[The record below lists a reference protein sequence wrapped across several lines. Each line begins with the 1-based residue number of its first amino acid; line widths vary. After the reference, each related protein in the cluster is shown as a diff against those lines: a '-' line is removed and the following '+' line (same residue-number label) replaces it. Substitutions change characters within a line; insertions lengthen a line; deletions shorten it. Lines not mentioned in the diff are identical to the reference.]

1 MKIKEVE
8 EPREVE
14 AIVMNET
21 IVDVR
26 GINPDGSPGEIIESF
41 TVREIEKDNQELYEF
56 EVTESLTVAFREMTG
71 RDQLALQKLGGKATN
86 LEILY
91 AMIVRLCV
99 RWGDRDGVTQEY
111 FLNMP
116 HRKLRPIQRRLEAF
130 VSHFF
135 RD

>member
-8 EPREVE
+8 DSGQVN
-14 AIVMNET
+14 AIVMKET

-26 GINPDGSPGEIIESF
+26 DMNPDGSLGDITESF
-41 TVREIEKDNQELYEF
+41 TVKEIEKYGQELYEF
-56 EVTESLTVAFREMTG
+56 EVAENLTVTFREMTG

-99 RWGDRDGVTQEY
+99 QWGDRDGVTQEY